1 MFSKAFIPYGGYYS
15 TPFARWQGSL
25 ANENSIV
32 LGSETS
38 KRWIESKS
46 WDPKSFDY
54 VILGITIGQPKLF
67 YGGPWSAALIGAV
80 DTPGLLISQ
89 ACSTSTT
96 GLFQAAMAIE
106 TDYCKNIYTLF
117 TDRCSNGPHTIWPN
131 PKGPGGQVISENW
144 MMDHFS
150 LDPWGG
156 TAMIQTAENVAAL
169 AGVTREECDQVALRR
184 YEQYTDAL
192 KDDRA
197 FQKRYMIPAE
207 VKISKKKTISL
218 DADEGITTT
227 TAEGLAGLRPVLPG
241 GVHTF
246 GAQTHPADGNC
257 GIVVTGRE
265 QAKALSTQPD
275 LEIQIVSYGFS
286 RVKKA
291 HMAMAPVPA
300 SQMALSKAGLKTED
314 MKVIKTHNPFAAND
328 IYMAKEMNLDV
339 NSFNNYGS
347 SLIFGHPQAPT
358 AGRCIIEGIEE
369 AVMLGGG
376 YVLFTGCAA
385 GDTAGALILKVG

>member
-1 MFSKAFIPYGGYYS
+1 
-15 TPFARWQGSL
+15 
-25 ANENSIV
+25 
-32 LGSETS
+32 
-38 KRWIESKS
+38 
-46 WDPKSFDY
+46 
-54 VILGITIGQPKLF
+54 
-67 YGGPWSAALIGAV
+67 
-80 DTPGLLISQ
+80 
-89 ACSTSTT
+89 
-96 GLFQAAMAIE
+96 
-106 TDYCKNIYTLF
+106 
-117 TDRCSNGPHTIWPN
+117 
-131 PKGPGGQVISENW
+131 
-144 MMDHFS
+144 
-150 LDPWGG
+150 
-156 TAMIQTAENVAAL
+156 
-169 AGVTREECDQVALRR
+169 
-184 YEQYTDAL
+184 
-192 KDDRA
+192 
-197 FQKRYMIPAE
+197 MIPAE